1 MIDSPFPDGPH
12 FEPGLIAP
20 CGRLAR
26 FCKGG
31 GAPKVNKK
39 SERLQMK
46 LLQEQLKQARRG
58 TRMPEIPVPEPT
70 PPSAPP
76 PSQTSSDVLDA
87 EQEARRAAGRRT
99 NSSNGTL
106 FAGNTG
112 GYRSGLGG
120 NRTLL
125 G

>member
-1 MIDSPFPDGPH
+1 MFDSPFPDGPH
-12 FEPGLIAP
+12 YEPGLFSPNGKLI
-20 CGRLAR
+20 R
-26 FCKGG
+26 FHKGG
-31 GAPKVNKK
+31 AAPVVNRAA
-39 SERLQMK
+39 ERLQMK
-46 LLQEQLKQARRG
+46 LLKSQLKQSKKG
-58 TRMPEIPVPEPT
+58 VHMPAIPVPEPT

-99 NSSNGTL
+99 NNGSGTL

-112 GYRSGLGG
+112 GYRGLGG
-120 NRTLL
+120 TRTLL